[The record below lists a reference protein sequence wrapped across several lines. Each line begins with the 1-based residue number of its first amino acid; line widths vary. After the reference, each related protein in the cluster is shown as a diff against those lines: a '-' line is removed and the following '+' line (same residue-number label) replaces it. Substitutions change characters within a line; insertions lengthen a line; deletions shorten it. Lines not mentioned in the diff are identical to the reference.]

1 MKITTYTLMKNC
13 KGTKRLDLYLEK
25 YKDELIDK
33 PLHVY
38 LRSLA
43 VEKGISPAQIATQS
57 GLEIIYIRFGVGL
70 GSPRA
75 TPYCPSP
82 SGCGYQ

>member
-25 YKDELIDK
+25 YKDELFDK

-43 VEKGISPAQIATQS
+43 VEKGISPAQIATQ
-57 GLEIIYIRFGVGL
+57 Y
-70 GSPRA
+70 RA
-75 TPYCPSP
+75 SRNFAAVRRCRGDCY
-82 SGCGYQ
+82 